1 MEVIDVTVPIRPAMP
16 VYPGDPAVRME
27 LAAAIARGDA
37 YNVTRLDLGVHTGT
51 HVDAP
56 VHVIDGAPGVDALP
70 LDALVGP
77 AQVVDFPGDI
87 PPAARILL
95 RTAGSGVTLA
105 PGDAE
110 ELVARGVLLVGID
123 GPTIGEEDA
132 HGTLLGAGVVVVEGL
147 DLRAVQ
153 PGEWEVICLPL
164 KLAGADG
171 APARVL
177 VRRPA
182 RVAAE

>member
-1 MEVIDVTVPIRPAMP
+1 MEVIDVTVPIRPGMP
-16 VYPGDPAVRME
+16 VYPGDPAVRTE

-37 YNVTRLDLGVHTGT
+37 YNVTRLDFGVHTGT

-56 VHVIDGAPGVDALP
+56 AHVIDGAPGVDALP

-77 AQVVDFPGDI
+77 AEVVGFPGALPD
-87 PPAARILL
+87 AARVLL
-95 RTAGSGVTLA
+95 RTAGSGVTLTR
-105 PGDAE
+105 PDAE
-110 ELVARGVLLVGID
+110 TLVAQGVLLVGID
-123 GPTIGEEDA
+123 GPTIGGEDV
-132 HGTLLGAGVVVVEGL
+132 HRTLLGAGVVVLEGL

-153 PGEWEVICLPL
+153 PGEWELLCLPL

-177 VRRPA
+177 LRRPA
-182 RVAAE
+182 SVVPE

>member
-1 MEVIDVTVPIRPAMP
+1 VEVIDVTVPIRPGMP
-16 VYPGDPAVRME
+16 VYPGDPAVRTE
-27 LAAAIARGDA
+27 LAAAISRGDA

-56 VHVIDGAPGVDALP
+56 AHVIDGAAGVDALP

-77 AQVVDFPGDI
+77 AEVVDFPGDMLD
-87 PPAARILL
+87 AARVLL
-95 RTAGSGVTLA
+95 RTAGSGATLTL
-105 PGDAE
+105 PDAKA
-110 ELVARGVLLVGID
+110 LVACGVLLVGID
-123 GPTIGEEDA
+123 GATIGDEDVHA
-132 HGTLLGAGVVVVEGL
+132 ALLGAGVVILEGL

-153 PGEWEVICLPL
+153 PGQWELLCLPL

-177 VRRPA
+177 VRRAA
-182 RVAAE
+182 RVVPE

>member
-1 MEVIDVTVPIRPAMP
+1 VEVIDITVPVRPGMP

-56 VHVIDGAPGVDALP
+56 AHVIDGAPGVDALP

-77 AQVVDFPGDI
+77 AEVVDFPGHI
-87 PPAARILL
+87 PAAARVLL
-95 RTAGSGVTLA
+95 RTAGSGMTLA
-105 PGDAE
+105 PADAE
-110 ELVARGVLLVGID
+110 ALVARGVLLVGID
-123 GPTIGEEDA
+123 GPTIGEEHA
-132 HGTLLGAGVVVVEGL
+132 HATLLGAGVVVLEGL
-147 DLRAVQ
+147 DLRAVE
-153 PGEWEVICLPL
+153 PGEWELLCLPL
-164 KLAGADG
+164 KLTGADG

-177 VRRPA
+177 LRRPA
-182 RVAAE
+182 RVPGE